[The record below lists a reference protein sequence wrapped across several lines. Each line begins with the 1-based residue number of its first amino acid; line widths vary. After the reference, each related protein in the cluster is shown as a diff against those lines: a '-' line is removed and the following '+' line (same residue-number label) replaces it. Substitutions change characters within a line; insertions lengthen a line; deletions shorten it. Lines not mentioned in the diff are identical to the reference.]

1 MENSLLRDDFYV
13 NKVKSVISDT
23 KTQYATNV
31 LESNNINDIPLS
43 DLSFDMN
50 DQLFFE
56 ILLMNIRGMTI
67 SYSSHKKTIEVCKEN
82 RLSKKIEKIEKEQN
96 INYELLDT

>member
-1 MENSLLRDDFYV
+1 
-13 NKVKSVISDT
+13 
-23 KTQYATNV
+23 
-31 LESNNINDIPLS
+31 
-43 DLSFDMN
+43 MN

-67 SYSSHKKTIEVCKEN
+67 SYSSHKKTIKVCKEN